1 MDVQT
6 GLILGNSITLHSP
19 CSYWWGSWGMAAS
32 SAEHDF
38 VHILANMQD
47 KCPPPVRQLRIFN
60 FYQWEVMAYDR
71 AETLSLLE
79 NILASPADF
88 VVLQLGENIADTT
101 TLAAD
106 LEELLHHLISRLHPK
121 KLLVLGNFWA
131 NEAVDDIKQAV
142 CKTTGATYISLKDL
156 QTPEYMA
163 GLHTIVQGADGTSH
177 EILHAG
183 VARHPGDA
191 AMKEI
196 ARRINDALAANE

>member
-1 MDVQT
+1 M
-6 GLILGNSITLHSP
+6 S
-19 CSYWWGSWGMAAS
+19 
-32 SAEHDF
+32 
-38 VHILANMQD
+38 
-47 KCPPPVRQLRIFN
+47 PPVRQLRIFN

-106 LEELLHHLISRLHPK
+106 LEELLHHLMSRLHPK

-131 NEAVDDIKQAV
+131 NETVDNIKQAA
-142 CKTTGATYISLKDL
+142 CKAAGATYISLKDL
-156 QTPEYMA
+156 QTPEFMA
-163 GLHTIVQGADGTSH
+163 GLHTIVQDADGTPH